1 MDNAM
6 RRLPI
11 LALAAALGGTLLTGA
26 AEAGCLRHVHN
37 RSPYTLVVTQ
47 TDGSSATVR
56 PRSTGSIRMIEPGQV
71 DVAAFCPGAG
81 APFLQ
86 RSFSYEAVQ
95 DRCFFEVGHRFF
107 DRELG
112 NGFLPRRSD
121 APFTLNNPRQGD
133 LVLFSRA
140 DACLP
145 LR

>member
-1 MDNAM
+1 MNTAM
-6 RRLPI
+6 RRLPF
-11 LALAAALGGTLLTGA
+11 LALTAFLGSTFLAGT
-26 AEAGCLRHVHN
+26 AEAGCGRHVYN
-37 RSPYTLVVTQ
+37 RSPYTLMVTQ
-47 TDGSSATVR
+47 TDGSSITVR
-56 PRSTGSIRMIEPGQV
+56 PRSIGSIRMVEPGQV

-81 APFLQ
+81 APILQ

-95 DRCFFEVGHRFF
+95 DRCFFEVGDRFF

-133 LVLFSRA
+133 LVLFSNG